1 MEAEKNLQIALGKK
15 LRRLREARGL
25 SQQKLARL
33 ARMVQPMINRFET
46 GERKMSSDHAMKLA
60 PPLNIVPTELL
71 PPGINAPVRQAATD
85 TQFADAH
92 PRIRELIQQIDRH
105 DELIAELQ
113 RQIQELK
120 QACQDALRQGTVPT
134 ATA

>member
-33 ARMVQPMINRFET
+33 AGMVQPMINRFET

-60 PPLNIVPTELL
+60 PPLNIVPGAEG
-71 PPGINAPVRQAATD
+71 PSVRKSTLAYW
-85 TQFADAH
+85 TQ
-92 PRIRELIQQIDRH
+92 
-105 DELIAELQ
+105 
-113 RQIQELK
+113 
-120 QACQDALRQGTVPT
+120 C
-134 ATA
+134 